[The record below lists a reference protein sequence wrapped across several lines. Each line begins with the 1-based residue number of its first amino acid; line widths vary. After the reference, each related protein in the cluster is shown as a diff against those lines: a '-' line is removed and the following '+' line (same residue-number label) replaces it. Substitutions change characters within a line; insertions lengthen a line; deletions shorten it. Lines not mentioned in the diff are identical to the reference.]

1 MRTFV
6 VRRLFYMALSI
17 VAATAIVFAL
27 SRMAGDPRLL
37 YAKPGGYGVS
47 EEAYEAL
54 GRKLGLDK
62 PLVVQYFMWLGRML
76 RGDLGNTLLDEKPVS
91 RVLGEKVGATLQ
103 LGMAAWLFATLVG
116 VPLGVLSAVKRGTV
130 WDYIGRGFALF
141 GQALPAFWVGIM
153 AILLFAVELGW
164 FPSGTRGTH
173 RGFPLVWENL
183 RFYIMPA
190 ITLGW
195 LAAAGYLRLTRSAM
209 LEVLDSEFI
218 KLARAKGVNG
228 WKVIW
233 KHAFRNAL
241 IPPLTFSALLMA
253 GFITGAV
260 VVETVYAWPG
270 VGRMAVEAVHNNDFP
285 VLTGSVLMFTLVFVT
300 VNFLADLAYAF
311 IDPRIRYA

>member
-1 MRTFV
+1 MQAFIL
-6 VRRLFYMALSI
+6 RRLAYAMLSI

-54 GRKLGLDK
+54 GKKLGLDK
-62 PLVVQYFMWLGRML
+62 PLVAQYFMWLGRML
-76 RGDLGNTLLDEKPVS
+76 RGDLGNTLLDEKPVT

-103 LGMAAWLFATLVG
+103 LGLAAWLFATIVG
-116 VPLGVLSAVKRGTV
+116 IPLGVLSAVKRGTV
-130 WDYIGRGFALF
+130 WDYAGRGFALF

-153 AILLFAVELGW
+153 AILVFAVELGW
-164 FPSGTRGTH
+164 FPSGTRGTPE
-173 RGFPLVWENL
+173 GFPLAWDNIKY
-183 RFYIMPA
+183 YILPS

-209 LEVLDSEFI
+209 LDVLDSEFI
-218 KLARAKGVNG
+218 KLARAKGVNNV
-228 WKVIW
+228 KVIW

-270 VGRMAVEAVHNNDFP
+270 VGRMAVDAVNNNDFP
-285 VLTGSVLMFTLVFVT
+285 VLTGAVLMFTLVFVT
-300 VNFLADLAYAF
+300 MNFLADLAYAF